1 MAAIQLK
8 NVEKWF
14 DDFHAIKGI
23 NLDIKEGEFIVLVGP
38 SGCGKSTL
46 LRILAGLEDAS
57 FGEVIIDGEDVTD
70 RLPSERGL
78 SMVFQSYALYPHMN
92 VAENIGF
99 SLKNSGVPKVKI
111 AAKVEQVS
119 HVLKLEKLLDR
130 LPKQL
135 SGGQRQRV
143 AIGRAIIR
151 EPRGFLFDEP
161 LSNLDAAL
169 RVNMRLEIARLQKQ
183 LGITTI
189 YVTHDQV
196 EAMTLADRILVLKD
210 GKIMQVGSPRTL
222 YNTPKNKFVAEFI
235 GNPKMNLMP
244 CQVTKK
250 TLRLLSSKPQDT
262 KLILDVSD
270 ISWFG
275 IRPEHLNFCS
285 LGKAKLKGQLVAIEY
300 LGSDQFAYVDCGFE
314 HLITVRSDPNKELE
328 LNSEVGLDFDL
339 LSSHLFDVKGNRI

>member
-1 MAAIQLK
+1 M
-8 NVEKWF
+8 F
-14 DDFHAIKGI
+14 
-23 NLDIKEGEFIVLVGP
+23 
-38 SGCGKSTL
+38 S
-46 LRILAGLEDAS
+46 
-57 FGEVIIDGEDVTD
+57 
-70 RLPSERGL
+70 
-78 SMVFQSYALYPHMN
+78 
-92 VAENIGF
+92 
-99 SLKNSGVPKVKI
+99 SLKNFRSF
-111 AAKVEQVS
+111 AKTVI
-119 HVLKLEKLLDR
+119 R
-130 LPKQL
+130 RA
-135 SGGQRQRV
+135 RQRV

-151 EPRGFLFDEP
+151 DHGLLFDEP

-250 TLRLLSSKPQDT
+250 LRLLSSKPQDT

-270 ISWFG
+270 DISWFG
-275 IRPEHLNFCS
+275 IRPEHLNFCAI
-285 LGKAKLKGQLVAIEY
+285 GKAKLKGQLVAIEY

-314 HLITVRSDPNKELE
+314 HFVTVRSDPNKELE
-328 LNSEVGLDFDL
+328 LNGEVGLDFDL